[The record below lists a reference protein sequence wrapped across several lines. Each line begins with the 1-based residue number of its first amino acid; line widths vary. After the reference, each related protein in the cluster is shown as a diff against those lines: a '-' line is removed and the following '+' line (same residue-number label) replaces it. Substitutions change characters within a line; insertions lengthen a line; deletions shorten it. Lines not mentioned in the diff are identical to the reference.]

1 MHIVLHRINGFP
13 RMGRVGGVDS
23 HQVKP
28 LTLTLAPDQWAP
40 PAPPSPR
47 ISSGF
52 LTVSQYPFILFWLER
67 HTMRGKCLV

>member
-28 LTLTLAPDQWAP
+28 LTLTLAPDHAP
-40 PAPPSPR
+40 PPHLVHNFLLLLLSSLFYCPPRPPEFHQAS
-47 ISSGF
+47 
-52 LTVSQYPFILFWLER
+52 
-67 HTMRGKCLV
+67 

>member
-28 LTLTLAPDQWAP
+28 LTLTLAPDHAP
-40 PAPPSPR
+40 PPPSPR

-67 HTMRGKCLV
+67 HTMRGKCLA

>member
-13 RMGRVGGVDS
+13 RMGRVGGGDS

-28 LTLTLAPDQWAP
+28 LTLTLTM
-40 PAPPSPR
+40 PPSPR

-67 HTMRGKCLV
+67 HTMRGKNLA

>member
-28 LTLTLAPDQWAP
+28 LTLTLAPDHAP
-40 PAPPSPR
+40 PPPPPPPPPTPPPPPRPSPPPPPPR
-47 ISSGF
+47 PPEFHQAS
-52 LTVSQYPFILFWLER
+52 
-67 HTMRGKCLV
+67 

>member
-28 LTLTLAPDQWAP
+28 LTLTLAPDHAP
-40 PAPPSPR
+40 PPPVP
-47 ISSGF
+47 
-52 LTVSQYPFILFWLER
+52 QNFIRLPDS
-67 HTMRGKCLV
+67 

>member
-28 LTLTLAPDQWAP
+28 LTLTLAPDHAP
-40 PAPPSPR
+40 PPHPPEFHQAS
-47 ISSGF
+47 
-52 LTVSQYPFILFWLER
+52 
-67 HTMRGKCLV
+67 